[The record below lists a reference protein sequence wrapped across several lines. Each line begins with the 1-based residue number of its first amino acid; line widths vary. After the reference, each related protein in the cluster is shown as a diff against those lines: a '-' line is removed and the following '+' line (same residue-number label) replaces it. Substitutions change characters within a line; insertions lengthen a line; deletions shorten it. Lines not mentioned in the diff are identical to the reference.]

1 MDGMMAVLYTPAVC
15 PMDSNAFSLDPAISD
30 GPSRHF
36 VKSLLESIG
45 HDWIPLLIQAKSS
58 ESPLTFYVFKSMY
71 VVILNTCQL
80 LCLFRSTCYLNRL
93 VFIYEWCKKMSGMI
107 LSLYD
112 SIAMV

>member
-15 PMDSNAFSLDPAISD
+15 PTDSNAFSLDPAISD

-71 VVILNTCQL
+71 VVILNTM
-80 LCLFRSTCYLNRL
+80 ST
-93 VFIYEWCKKMSGMI
+93 S
-107 LSLYD
+107 LS
-112 SIAMV
+112 V